1 MQKVEVL
8 LVWKIAVCDDEKVIA
23 EQISSM
29 IEKELPES
37 KVYQFFSGEELLAQN
52 KEFDIYFLD
61 IQMEKITGIEAAKR
75 LRKQDE
81 NCVIVFI
88 TGVKEYVFEAFDV
101 AALHYLIKPVQEE
114 KLKEVLKRAIKEIEK
129 NRHSQGNGTVNR
141 QIFIRTRNKS
151 ITVNVS
157 DILYFENEMRKI
169 IVHTKQDA
177 VTFYGNMADM
187 EKQAGAGFYR
197 CHRGYLV
204 NMVYIAEYNAENI
217 YLCNGN
223 KVYLAKEKYQDFVQQ
238 YMRYLRNGGV
248 SHV

>member
-1 MQKVEVL
+1 M
-8 LVWKIAVCDDEKVIA
+8 WKIAVCDDEEVIA

-29 IEKELPES
+29 IKKELTNSDIE
-37 KVYQFFSGEELLAQN
+37 QFFSGEELLAQN
-52 KEFDIYFLD
+52 ERFDIYFLD
-61 IQMEKITGIEAAKR
+61 IQMEQLTGIETARR

-81 NCVIVFI
+81 SCVIVFI
-88 TGVKEYVFEAFDV
+88 TGVKEYVFDAFDV

-114 KLKEVLKRAIKEIEK
+114 KLKEVLKRAVKEIEK
-129 NRHSQGNGTVNR
+129 NRHSQSNSTVNR
-141 QIFIRTRNKS
+141 QIFIKTRDKS

-169 IVHTKQDA
+169 IVHTKQDT

-187 EKQAGAGFYR
+187 ENRTGVGFYR

-204 NMVYIAEYNAENI
+204 NMAYIAEYDAENI
-217 YLCNGN
+217 YLSNGD

>member
-1 MQKVEVL
+1 M
-8 LVWKIAVCDDEKVIA
+8 WKIAVCDDEEVIA

-29 IEKELPES
+29 IKKELSDSEI
-37 KVYQFFSGEELLAQN
+37 YQFFSGEELLAQN

-81 NCVIVFI
+81 SCVIVFI

-114 KLKEVLKRAIKEIEK
+114 KLQEVLKRAIKEIEK
-129 NRHSQGNGTVNR
+129 NRHGQSNSTVNR
-141 QIFIRTRNKS
+141 QILIKTRNKT
-151 ITVNVS
+151 ITVNVG

-169 IVHTKQDA
+169 IVHTKQDT

-187 EKQAGAGFYR
+187 ERQAGVGFYR

-204 NMVYIAEYNAENI
+204 NMAYIAEYDVENI
-217 YLCNGN
+217 YLSNGN

>member
-1 MQKVEVL
+1 M
-8 LVWKIAVCDDEKVIA
+8 WKIAVCDDEKVIA

-29 IEKELPES
+29 IKKELPDSEI
-37 KVYQFFSGEELLAQN
+37 YQFFSGEELLAQN
-52 KEFDIYFLD
+52 EAFDIYFLD
-61 IQMEKITGIEAAKR
+61 IQMEKLTGIEVAKR

-129 NRHSQGNGTVNR
+129 NRHSQSNSTVNR
-141 QIFIRTRNKS
+141 QIFIKTRDKS

-169 IVHTKQDA
+169 IVHTKQDT

-187 EKQAGAGFYR
+187 EKRAGVGFYR

-204 NMVYIAEYNAENI
+204 NMAYIAEYDAENI
-217 YLCNGN
+217 YLSNGN